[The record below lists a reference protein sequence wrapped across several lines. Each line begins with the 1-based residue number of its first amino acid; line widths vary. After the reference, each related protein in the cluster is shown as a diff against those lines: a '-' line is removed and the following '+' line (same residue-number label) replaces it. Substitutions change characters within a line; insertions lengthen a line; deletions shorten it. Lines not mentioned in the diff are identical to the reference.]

1 MIWDVDWKDIEMK
14 SSQRGSGML
23 FSRFF
28 SGMAFFFKVK
38 SRRKEMLERY

>member
-1 MIWDVDWKDIEMK
+1 MDMKIE